1 MTTLTT
7 EKMIS
12 DYILEHVNVEELD
25 YDLLIFDEGLVNS
38 LFAIQL
44 MTYLEKTFSIKITMD
59 DLDFENYRS
68 INSISNFVK
77 SKQSGV

>member
-25 YDLLIFDEGLVNS
+25 YDLLIFEEGLVNS

-68 INSISNFVK
+68 INAISNFVK

>member
-12 DYILEHVNVEELD
+12 DYIMDHVNVDELD
-25 YDLLIFDEGLVNS
+25 YDFLIFEEGLVNS

-44 MTYLEKTFSIKITMD
+44 MTFLEKTFNIKITMD
-59 DLDFENYRS
+59 DLDIENYRS
-68 INSISNFVK
+68 VNAISKFVK
-77 SKQSGV
+77 SKQGEV

>member
-12 DYILEHVNVEELD
+12 DYIMDHVNVDELD
-25 YDLLIFDEGLVNS
+25 YDFLIFEEGLVNS

-44 MTYLEKTFSIKITMD
+44 MTFLEKTFNIKITMD
-59 DLDFENYRS
+59 DLDIENYRCV
-68 INSISNFVK
+68 NAISKFVK
-77 SKQSGV
+77 SKQGEV

>member
-68 INSISNFVK
+68 INAISNFVK
-77 SKQSGV
+77 SKKSGV

>member
-68 INSISNFVK
+68 INAISNFVK